1 MLEELIV
8 LEVTH
13 ISKGIRRL
21 KKLYLGT
28 VRNDLKTLNLTDK
41 TILNWPESK
50 LRFM

>member
-21 KKLYLGT
+21 KKYLGT